1 MADSSQPRREGP
13 QSWGFTARRSMVT
26 LMAVVLLGAVAPGG
40 PPPMPM
46 LVPERPRSA
55 RIRASLL
62 AAARTPAAAR
72 RWGRLLRAR
81 PAIGTA
87 PTSRTANP
95 VLPTVGRPRDGPR
108 PGLPSVA

>member
-1 MADSSQPRREGP
+1 M
-13 QSWGFTARRSMVT
+13 
-26 LMAVVLLGAVAPGG
+26 LGALSPAG

-46 LVPERPRSA
+46 LVPERARTA

-62 AAARTPAAAR
+62 AAARRTAKAR
-72 RWGRLLRAR
+72 RRGRLLLAR

-108 PGLPSVA
+108 HLVV

>member
-1 MADSSQPRREGP
+1 
-13 QSWGFTARRSMVT
+13 MVT